1 MFGKYPQRFVD
12 AGRKGT
18 PVCVHG
24 GAAVLT
30 PKTPH
35 YFWAFHLPS
44 SAWSLMYSVRIYH
57 IGLMFAPDCEHALF
71 YLGAM
76 WLR

>member
-12 AGRKGT
+12 AGQKGT
-18 PVCVHG
+18 PACACACG
-24 GAAVLT
+24 FAADWT
-30 PKTPH
+30 SD
-35 YFWAFHLPS
+35 FWTFHLPS
-44 SAWSLMYSVRIYH
+44 SAWSLMYSARIYH
-57 IGLMFAPDCEHALF
+57 IGLMFAPDCEYALF